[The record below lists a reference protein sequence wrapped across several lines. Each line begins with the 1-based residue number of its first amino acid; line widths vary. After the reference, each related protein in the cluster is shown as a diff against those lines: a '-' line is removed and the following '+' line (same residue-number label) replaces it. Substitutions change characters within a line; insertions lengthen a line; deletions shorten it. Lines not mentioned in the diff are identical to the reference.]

1 MHYLIKKKNKKRID
15 FKSIFLKVSYIAKN
29 VIYIKKFSIP
39 TKEQKKN
46 HKSILLTYPGE
57 INVNFQVERYKVKL
71 IKSDDP
77 LLENAQKLRYK
88 TFLNSFRFQ
97 RKKKIDNDK
106 YDNFCDHLVVIDTFV
121 SDNFIVG
128 TYRLL
133 MNNGLNESSDLYT
146 ETEFDIKKLKKFK
159 GRILEAGRSCVH
171 ESYRNGRI
179 IRLLWRGLSSYINQ
193 QNVNFI
199 LGCASFTHEENF
211 KIDDK
216 LSYLYHY
223 HIAPKKF
230 RSIPLDGKGINW
242 NLIPKKNL
250 NKREIFKSLPPLIK
264 AYLRVGAWVGEG
276 AVFDKEFNTID
287 VCIILKKVKKNRSS

>member
-146 ETEFDIKKLKKFK
+146 ETCFDRQNYTKCFLDRDIPKLDEDLKNMCEQRITEAECYEVLKSFK
-159 GRILEAGRSCVH
+159 NNKTPG
-171 ESYRNGRI
+171 ND
-179 IRLLWRGLSSYINQ
+179 GLSKEWYMCFWTLIKM
-193 QNVNFI
+193 NF
-199 LGCASFTHEENF
+199 SFSN
-211 KIDDK
+211 
-216 LSYLYHY
+216 
-223 HIAPKKF
+223 A
-230 RSIPLDGKGINW
+230 
-242 NLIPKKNL
+242 
-250 NKREIFKSLPPLIK
+250 KSLIT
-264 AYLRVGAWVGEG
+264 RVN
-276 AVFDKEFNTID
+276 DD
-287 VCIILKKVKKNRSS
+287 R